1 MSGQDPEQVIKYYQ
15 DNNLLPAIK
24 MGMIEDKLLYENL
37 GKLRSSNELY
47 SYRCC
52 RADW

>member
-24 MGMIEDKLLYENL
+24 MGMIEDKLFMKIL
-37 GKLRSSNELY
+37 GLNK
-47 SYRCC
+47 
-52 RADW
+52 